1 MRVSEDGWV
10 LDGCPENGPAVAI
23 DQTNAIHVVWPTLVR
38 GSAGA
43 DETLALFYATSK
55 DGQRFTTRQQIPTEG
70 VPRQP
75 QFAVGPGGTITIAW
89 DEQLK
94 GARRIVVATG
104 TVDDRDHVRFV
115 RRSVSDEPGTYPAVV
130 TLADAAI
137 VAWTSGS
144 TGETILRVE
153 RHPAVR

>member
-1 MRVSEDGWV
+1 MRVSEDNWV

-43 DETLALFYATSK
+43 EETLALFYAASK
-55 DGQRFTTRQQIPTEG
+55 DGQRFTKRQQIPTEG
-70 VPRQP
+70 VPRHP
-75 QFAVGPGGTITIAW
+75 QIAVGPGGTITVAW

-94 GARRIVVATG
+94 GARRIVVARG
-104 TVDDRDHVRFV
+104 TSDDKNGVRFV
-115 RRSVSDEPGTYPAVV
+115 RQSVSDEPGTYPAVV
-130 TLADAAI
+130 SLADAAI

-144 TGETILRVE
+144 TGETVLRVE